1 MFLRCGWIEILLIG
15 CGIAINSLYFYYF
28 LITSCWKVSKQWK
41 WQHTESQIKSPFL
54 RWNWGLLSFRL
65 LPFRFWLMFMDI
77 NESVGTQI
85 AKTMGPRHCR
95 SDSGEGGMSFI
106 INFLLQHS
114 NALNKIKEHR
124 ACVVIYFLDLQ
135 PTVKIISKK
144 TISPL
149 LSLSEFKWQNFWA
162 RLSGTRAPRQK
173 NAMAAKPFSHRCAP
187 GGMTSKHASFE
198 NRVLPFNNLLQRLSF
213 WPRLFVSHRTCRDP
227 HGWRRAQLGNLG
239 ANGKSGW
246 TGCALWWTAA
256 LLLGP
261 ASCSSWSH
269 GLLSRPLGRP
279 PSFHW
284 PPIASPPRP
293 MGWHQLFPQEF
304 SHTWGSLDGQG
315 HRLQHWGGPCRGLVQ
330 RPRP

>member
-1 MFLRCGWIEILLIG
+1 MFLRCGWIEILIIG

-54 RWNWGLLSFRL
+54 RWNWGLLSFHL

-85 AKTMGPRHCR
+85 AKIMGPRHCR

-106 INFLLQHS
+106 INFLLQQS

-162 RLSGTRAPRQK
+162 RLSGTRHRGKRMQWQPNPSPIGAPPGEWLANTLHLK
-173 NAMAAKPFSHRCAP
+173 IEFYHLTIFCNASAFGLGSLFLTAHVKIPAGGGGRSWEIWEQMENQGEPVVPCDEQQRC
-187 GGMTSKHASFE
+187 SW
-198 NRVLPFNNLLQRLSF
+198 VLPLVPPDL
-213 WPRLFVSHRTCRDP
+213 
-227 HGWRRAQLGNLG
+227 
-239 ANGKSGW
+239 
-246 TGCALWWTAA
+246 TGCFPGHSA
-256 LLLGP
+256 
-261 ASCSSWSH
+261 
-269 GLLSRPLGRP
+269 GRP
-279 PSFHW
+279 RSIDHP
-284 PPIASPPRP
+284 
-293 MGWHQLFPQEF
+293 
-304 SHTWGSLDGQG
+304 
-315 HRLQHWGGPCRGLVQ
+315 
-330 RPRP
+330 